1 MAHPPGRPRGGDPVT
16 GPASDAA
23 LAPVRR
29 PRADTARTADLTS
42 WDAPGWAG
50 LRVVVTGLG
59 VTGFSVA
66 DTLAEL
72 GAAVVVV
79 DGDDGP
85 ENRARAETLRIV
97 GVREVL
103 LDRAATQVLPEV
115 DGAAADLVVT
125 SPGWRPDQPLLMAA
139 HAAGLPIW
147 SDVEL
152 AWRLRERAGRK
163 TADWVCLTGTNG
175 KTTTVT
181 MVEAI
186 LRADGRRAVAC
197 GNVGTPVL
205 DAIRDPEGFD
215 VLALELSSFQLHWT
229 HGLAPASSA
238 VLNLS
243 EDHVDWHGS
252 MEEYAAAKGKVYAN
266 TRVACVFNEQDPLTR
281 TLVERADV
289 QEGCRAIGFTT
300 DTPGLSDIGV
310 VDGILVDRA
319 FLDNRRHEA
328 IALAERADLGPVAPR
343 HTMANAAAAAA
354 LTRAVGVSPA
364 AVAEGL
370 RSYDRGEHR
379 IQLVATSRD
388 IMWVNDSKATNP
400 HAADASLAA
409 FSSVVWL
416 AGGLPKG
423 VTYHELVAA
432 HAHRLRAV
440 VLLGRDTSALRAAL
454 AAHAPDVPVHAPLAA
469 ADGTGPAD
477 GAAVMTEAVRVADG
491 LARPGD
497 TVLMAPAAASMDQF
511 RSYAARGDAFIEAVA
526 GLMREHGWDVHD
538 DAAPDTD

>member
-1 MAHPPGRPRGGDPVT
+1 MGA
-16 GPASDAA
+16 PADV
-23 LAPVRR
+23 APVRR
-29 PRADTARTADLTS
+29 PRADSARTAGLTG
-42 WDAPGWAG
+42 WDADGWRG

-59 VTGFSVA
+59 VTGISVA

-72 GAAVVVV
+72 GADVVVV
-79 DGDDGP
+79 DGNAGP
-85 ENRARAETLRIV
+85 ENQARAETLRIV

-103 LDRAATQVLPEV
+103 LDAAATQALPLVGGEP
-115 DGAAADLVVT
+115 ADLVVT

-147 SDVEL
+147 SDIEL
-152 AWRLRERAGRK
+152 AWRVRERAGRP
-163 TADWVCLTGTNG
+163 TAEWVCLTGTNG

-181 MVEAI
+181 MVEAV
-186 LRADGRRAVAC
+186 LRADGRRAIAC

-205 DAIRDPEGFD
+205 DAVRDPAGYD

-229 HGLAPASSA
+229 HSLAPAASA
-238 VLNLS
+238 VLNIA

-252 MEEYAAAKGKVYAN
+252 FEEYAAAKGKVYER
-266 TRVACVFNEQDPLTR
+266 TRVACVYNEADPLTR

-289 QEGCRAIGFTT
+289 QEGCRAVAFTT
-300 DTPGLSDIGV
+300 DTPGVSAVGM

-319 FLDNRRHEA
+319 FLENRRHEA
-328 IALAERADLGPVAPR
+328 VALAEREDLGAVAPR
-343 HTMANAAAAAA
+343 HTVANAAAASA
-354 LTRAVGVSPA
+354 LTRAVGVRPE
-364 AVAEGL
+364 AVARGL
-370 RSYDRGEHR
+370 REYDRGEHR

-388 IMWVNDSKATNP
+388 VMWVNDSKATNP

-409 FSSVVWL
+409 FSSIVWL

-432 HAHRLRAV
+432 HAGRLRAV
-440 VLLGRDTSALRAAL
+440 VLLGTDTSALREAL
-454 AAHAPDVPVHAPLAA
+454 TAQAPDVPVHAPLAGE
-469 ADGTGPAD
+469 DGAGSPDGPA
-477 GAAVMTEAVRVADG
+477 VMREAVRLADT

-511 RSYAARGDAFIEAVA
+511 ASYARRGESFIASVA
-526 GLMREHGWDVHD
+526 ELMAEHGWDVD
-538 DAAPDTD
+538 GAADAPPADPS

>member
-1 MAHPPGRPRGGDPVT
+1 MS
-16 GPASDAA
+16 ASENTA

-29 PRADTARTADLTS
+29 PLADTGRTAALTS
-42 WDAPGWAG
+42 WDAEGWAG
-50 LRVVVTGLG
+50 LRVVVAGLG

-72 GAAVVVV
+72 GAVVVVV
-79 DGDDGP
+79 DGNDGP
-85 ENRARAETLRIV
+85 ENQARAETLRIV
-97 GVREVL
+97 GVHEVL
-103 LDRAATQVLPEV
+103 LDAAATRSLPEV
-115 DGAAADLVVT
+115 EGAPAELVVT

-152 AWRLRERAGRK
+152 AWRVRERAGRP

-186 LRADGRRAVAC
+186 LRADGRRAIAC

-205 DAIRDPEGFD
+205 DAIRDPEGYD

-229 HGLAPASSA
+229 HRVAPASSA
-238 VLNLS
+238 VLNLA

-252 MEEYAAAKGKVYAN
+252 MEEYAAAKGKVYEN
-266 TRVACVFNEQDPLTR
+266 TRVACVFNEHDPVTR

-289 QEGCRAIGFTT
+289 QEGCRAVGFTT
-300 DTPGLSDIGV
+300 DTPGLSDVGV

-319 FLDNRRHEA
+319 FTENRRHEA
-328 IALAERADLGPVAPR
+328 IALAERTDLGPVAPR

-354 LTRAVGVSPA
+354 LTRAVGVAPA

-388 IMWVNDSKATNP
+388 VMWVNDSKATNP

-409 FSSVVWL
+409 FTSVVWI

-423 VTYHELVAA
+423 VTYEELVGA

-440 VLLGRDTSALRAAL
+440 VLLGTDASALRSAL
-454 AAHAPDVPVHAPLAA
+454 AAHAPDVPVHAPLAD

-477 GAAVMTEAVRVADG
+477 GAAVMAEAVRVADG

-511 RSYAARGDAFIEAVA
+511 RSYAQRGEAFIDAVA
-526 GLMREHGWDVHD
+526 ALMREHGWDTD
-538 DAAPDTD
+538 AGTAAP

>member
-1 MAHPPGRPRGGDPVT
+1 MT

-23 LAPVRR
+23 PAPVRR

-79 DGDDGP
+79 DGDGGP

-103 LDRAATQVLPEV
+103 LDRAATQALPEV

-238 VLNLS
+238 VLNLA

-252 MEEYAAAKGKVYAN
+252 MDEYAAAKGKVYAN

-343 HTMANAAAAAA
+343 HTVANAAAAAA

-370 RSYDRGEHR
+370 RAYDRGEHR

-388 IMWVNDSKATNP
+388 VMWVNDSKATNP

-432 HAHRLRAV
+432 HADRLRAV

-454 AAHAPDVPVHAPLAA
+454 AAHAPEVPVHAPLTA

-477 GAAVMTEAVRVADG
+477 GAAVMAEAVRVADG

-511 RSYAARGDAFIEAVA
+511 RSYAARGEAFIEAVA

-538 DAAPDTD
+538 DAAPDAD